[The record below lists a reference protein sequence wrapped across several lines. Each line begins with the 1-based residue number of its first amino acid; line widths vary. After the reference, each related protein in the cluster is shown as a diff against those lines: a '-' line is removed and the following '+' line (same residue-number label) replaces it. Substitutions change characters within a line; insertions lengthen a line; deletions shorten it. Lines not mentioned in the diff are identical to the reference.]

1 MKKAIYAPWR
11 DHYIAYDE
19 LKGII
24 KVLSQHG
31 IEAMSPNM
39 SYKEFAPSLSVSQVQ
54 EADFQVT
61 YEGKELSEEYFFVVL
76 DTNLAKVS
84 DFIKRQMKMVLQRA
98 RELEVQAAGAKEA
111 GEEKRQKIITQS
123 KSLGEEFLRLEKF
136 VNVNY
141 TGFHKILKKH
151 DKQVREERAREGERV
166 RERETHIPG
175 SRGIEDVGV
184 QCYVSVP
191 HIYRQVL
198 LQVRSSLMYRTRRR
212 RHPS

>member
-1 MKKAIYAPWR
+1 LKKAIYAPWR

-151 DKQVREERAREGERV
+151 DKQVSGG
-166 RERETHIPG
+166 RERRTFLAPG
-175 SRGIEDVGV
+175 VHLMSA
-184 QCYVSVP
+184 CSA
-191 HIYRQVL
+191 
-198 LQVRSSLMYRTRRR
+198 MYRIGVYRCVPVCCQNTRM
-212 RHPS
+212 HVYAIAHVYTP